1 MLEIHYDQDNK
12 NTHLWLGC
20 NLPLNIYSNF
30 SLDADL
36 VGVGQGLTR
45 RLPTKFGANHFAP
58 IMRFWLGI
66 FHAPHQTHNSE
77 FVHILVRML
86 LASNTRIRPSALQF
100 VGAIMETTW
109 GRLWLYHLHSWEEKG
124 IQIQIQCES
133 MHSSLLYL
141 LLENSL
147 YNTIN

>member
-12 NTHLWLGC
+12 KKY
-20 NLPLNIYSNF
+20 PLVAGVQSTTNIYSDS
-30 SLDADL
+30 SLDANL

-45 RLPTKFGANHFAP
+45 RLPTKLGANHFAP

-100 VGAIMETTW
+100 VGAIMETTR
-109 GRLWLYHLHSWEEKG
+109 GPLWLYHSHK
-124 IQIQIQCES
+124 
-133 MHSSLLYL
+133 
-141 LLENSL
+141 
-147 YNTIN
+147 

>member
-20 NLPLNIYSNF
+20 NLPLNIYSNS

-45 RLPTKFGANHFAP
+45 RLPTKLGANHFAP

-77 FVHILVRML
+77 FVHILVRMV
-86 LASNTRIRPSALQF
+86 LASNTRIRPYALYF
-100 VGAIMETTW
+100 VGAIMETTR
-109 GRLWLYHLHSWEEKG
+109 GPLWLYHLHKWEEKG
-124 IQIQIQCES
+124 IQIQIQCDS
-133 MHSSLLYL
+133 MCICHILLKLSVTKFIKYL
-141 LLENSL
+141 
-147 YNTIN
+147 